1 MTTSTL
7 ANNYQATKEKIS
19 LLEQRYQRHTDEV
32 CLIAVSKTRS
42 VEEIRS
48 IASLGQRHFGE
59 NYVQEAL
66 DKITQITDIPLIWHF
81 IGPIQK
87 NKTKLIA
94 EHFDWVHSVDREVVA
109 TRLNDQ
115 RPKSL
120 PKLNI
125 CLQINIDN
133 EKSKSGIPTDELSA
147 LAKSIAELPNLTLRG
162 LMAIPTATDD
172 IAQQMSAFKKMNVLF
187 SELKSHYNQV
197 DTLSMGMSN
206 DFETAI
212 ANGSTMIRIGTAL
225 FGPRNYS

>member
-1 MTTSTL
+1 MTTTTL
-7 ANNYQATKEKIS
+7 ANNYQITKENVS
-19 LLEQRYQRHTDEV
+19 LFEKRYHRQSGDV

-48 IASLGQRHFGE
+48 ISTLGQKHFGE
-59 NYVQEAL
+59 NYVQEAI
-66 DKITQITDIPLIWHF
+66 DKITKITDIPLVWHF

-94 EHFDWVHSVDREVVA
+94 EHFNWVHSIDREVIA
-109 TRLNDQ
+109 TRLSNQ
-115 RPKSL
+115 RPASL
-120 PKLNI
+120 PKLNV

-133 EKSKSGIPTDELSA
+133 EDSKSGINADEIMQ
-147 LAKSIAELPNLTLRG
+147 LASIVSNQPNLVLRG
-162 LMAIPTATDD
+162 LMAIPSATDD
-172 IAQQMSAFKKMNVLF
+172 ETKKTLSFEKMAALFKK
-187 SELKSHYNQV
+187 LKSQYDSI

-206 DFETAI
+206 DYELAI